1 MNWMEA
7 LYRTYED
14 NAQQAGLHSS
24 EEKGSKKRTI
34 TPLFPLYHSSQ
45 NAQVTIVL
53 NGSGGFRQAEVVPA
67 GSQQT
72 IIPVT
77 EKSGGRTSGLCPHP
91 LCDKLQYVAGD
102 FTKWT
107 GNAKSGYK
115 EYLNQ
120 LERWKDF
127 DPSNAALS
135 SIFAYVSQG
144 NLLEDLVKSGILPV
158 HEDSGILMK
167 KWKGEKNDAPEIY
180 AALGVVGIDSIL
192 VRWRVEI
199 PGLLVA
205 DVWKNKEM
213 WNSWIRFQES
223 QEQNTGLCYVTGKM
237 TNLAI
242 QHPARIR
249 NAGDGAKIISSND
262 SSGFTFR
269 GKFDVAAEVC
279 GVGREVSQKAHSA
292 LRWLISNQGWRDDSL
307 AIVAWSSN
315 SLFIPN
321 PLTDTSG
328 MLDIDPDEEPETTQY
343 TAEEIGRKL
352 RAKISG
358 YREEVA
364 NVSQVFIM
372 GLDSATPGRLS
383 ITFFNEMDSVEYW
396 DNIEHWHTECV
407 WWQWDDKHKLRY
419 AGAPSPRTIAE
430 VAYGKS
436 VDEKLRRQTV
446 TRLLPC
452 ITERRPV
459 PPDLVEAC
467 LHRACNRNGL
477 ESWEWNLAVNTAC
490 ALFRYQFNSTTKQ
503 HYYTMSLDKTITDR
517 GYLYGRLLAV
527 AELLEKTAQK
537 TSSDTERTTNA
548 EKLMQRFSI
557 HPHSTWVILRK
568 ALDPYLQILTKN
580 EPGLK
585 FYYDRELASIHDL
598 FDHNDFNNDSKVSG
612 EFLLGYYC
620 QKSEMFPKKSSDKE
634 DKNSQPKE

>member
-14 NAQQAGLHSS
+14 NAQQAGQNSS
-24 EEKGSKKRTI
+24 EEIGSKNRAI
-34 TPLFPLYHSSQ
+34 TPLFPLYHGSQ
-45 NAQVTIVL
+45 NAQVTVVL
-53 NGSGGFRQAEVVPA
+53 DGSGNFRKADVVPS

-107 GNAKSGYK
+107 NNDKSGYK

-127 DPSNAALS
+127 DPSNATLS
-135 SIFAYVSQG
+135 SLFAYVSKG
-144 NLLEDLVKSGILPV
+144 ALVKDLVDSGILPV
-158 HEDSGILMK
+158 NDVSGTLMT
-167 KWKGEKNDAPEIY
+167 KWTGEKDDTPEIY
-180 AALGVVGIDSIL
+180 AALGVVNIDSIL

-199 PGLLVA
+199 PGNLA
-205 DVWKNKEM
+205 PDVWKDEKM

-223 QEQNTGLCYVTGKM
+223 QEQNTGLCYVTGEI
-237 TNLAI
+237 TNLAT

-262 SSGFTFR
+262 SAGFTFR
-269 GKFDVAAEVC
+269 GKFDDSAEVC
-279 GVGREVSQKAHSA
+279 GVSREVSQKAHSA

-315 SLFIPN
+315 RLSPFMPG
-321 PLTDTSG
+321 PLTNTG
-328 MLDIDPDEEPETTQY
+328 ELLDMDPDEEPEIVQY
-343 TAEEIGRKL
+343 TAEKVGRKL
-352 RAKISG
+352 RKKISG
-358 YREEVA
+358 YREEIT
-364 NVSQVFIM
+364 NISKIFIM

-407 WWQWDDKHKLRY
+407 WWLWDDNNKLWY
-419 AGAPSPRTIAE
+419 VGAPAPKTIAE

-436 VDEKLRRQTV
+436 VDEKLRKQTV
-446 TRLLPC
+446 ARLLPC
-452 ITERRPV
+452 IIEKRPV
-459 PPDLVEAC
+459 PSDLVDAC
-467 LHRACNRNGL
+467 IHRACNRNGL
-477 ESWEWNLAVNTAC
+477 EPRDWNLAVNTAC

-503 HYYTMSLDKTITDR
+503 HHYTMSLDTTITER

-527 AELLEKTAQK
+527 AELLEKAAQK
-537 TSSDTERTTNA
+537 ASSDTERPTNA
-548 EKLMQRFSI
+548 EKLMQRFSS
-557 HPHSTWVILRK
+557 HPHSTWQILNT
-568 ALDPYLQILTKN
+568 ALVPYRRTLTKN
-580 EPGLK
+580 DPEK
-585 FYYDRELASIHDL
+585 RDSYDEKIENIHNL
-598 FDHNDFNNDSKVSG
+598 FDRNDFTNDTKVSG

-620 QKSEMFPKKSSDKE
+620 QKSSIRKEEEKQSQSKK
-634 DKNSQPKE
+634 